1 MKKLAGIITL
11 LAMST
16 LVSNTVMANDWRSY
30 EVTIKNATSHH
41 VITPPLIVIHNRNF
55 KLFEVTGVAS
65 DGLARQAETGDN
77 SVLYGELNGAEG
89 VYNVVAASAPIIYGN
104 SMTYEIRAPKKAR
117 ISVVGMLATTNDA
130 LTAVLSKALPRN
142 NVVYMAT
149 TYDAGSEANNE
160 SCEYIPGPPCSSE
173 SGNLRATIGAEGFI
187 TVHSGIRGANDLNA
201 AHLDWRGAT
210 SVVSIKRIHH

>member
-1 MKKLAGIITL
+1 MKKLVGIITL
-11 LAMST
+11 LTMNAMA
-16 LVSNTVMANDWRSY
+16 SNAVIANDWKSY
-30 EVTIKNATSHH
+30 QVTIKNATSHH
-41 VITPPLIVIHNRNF
+41 VITPPLIVIHNRDF
-55 KLFEVTGVAS
+55 KLFEVTGIAS

-104 SMTYEIRAPKKAR
+104 TMTFDIRAPKKAK

-160 SCEYIPGPPCSSE
+160 GCEYIPGPPCSAE
-173 SGNLRATIGAEGFI
+173 SGNLRATTGAEGFI